1 MHKKD
6 GPETT
11 QIVIY
16 ASLQPQTLLTPNT
29 NPRTIQLIVGRLT
42 PHPPVQH
49 HLRLPRPDDPIPR
62 KPPITFGRD
71 LKKTGSLA
79 LVGTSSSS
87 SCSTSRELKR
97 VASGSVVGG
106 GAAPKRQ
113 KLMRVGSVADLGS
126 GVRLG
131 GGGGASET
139 GIGQL
144 FKIPELPIKHAASK
158 GKEKADVF
166 GDVEEVTRVG
176 VVESK
181 SKGKKKAEDNED
193 AAAVSERANKNVSLW
208 PSFLLPSN

>member
-1 MHKKD
+1 M
-6 GPETT
+6 
-11 QIVIY
+11 
-16 ASLQPQTLLTPNT
+16 
-29 NPRTIQLIVGRLT
+29 
-42 PHPPVQH
+42 QH

-79 LVGTSSSS
+79 LVRTSSSTS
-87 SCSTSRELKR
+87 SSTNRELKR

-131 GGGGASET
+131 GSSASET
-139 GIGQL
+139 SVGQL
-144 FKIPELPIKHAASK
+144 FKIPELPVKHAASK

-193 AAAVSERANKNVSLW
+193 AAAVSERANKNVSLRT
-208 PSFLLPSN
+208 SFLLPTNNLNSSSRKRR